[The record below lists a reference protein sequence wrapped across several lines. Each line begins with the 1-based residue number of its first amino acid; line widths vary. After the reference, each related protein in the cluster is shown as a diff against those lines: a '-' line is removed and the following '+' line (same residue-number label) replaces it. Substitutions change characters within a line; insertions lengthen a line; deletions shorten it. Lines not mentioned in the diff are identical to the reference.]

1 MIVTC
6 ICCFSWST
14 FWTALTAV
22 GTIAMAVAT
31 FCSLRQNDKLLVE
44 NKKQLEEMKRQWNE
58 ENKPKLEIK
67 LVNSPNV
74 FELDSTSIQIYNY
87 GKSLADNIKII
98 FDKSFIDSV
107 PVESL
112 RKHIDDLQVKTY
124 SVLPGN
130 TIIIPFCNFSDNIN
144 NPGYMLYG
152 QEISLDE
159 KYSLVDFLKKTFRL
173 TVACNKLNQGLEE
186 TTLSYND
193 ISQRNTSIQD
203 ELSYIQ
209 LQIGLLRTNLN
220 SKKDNE

>member
-1 MIVTC
+1 
-6 ICCFSWST
+6 
-14 FWTALTAV
+14 
-22 GTIAMAVAT
+22 
-31 FCSLRQNDKLLVE
+31 
-44 NKKQLEEMKRQWNE
+44 
-58 ENKPKLEIK
+58 
-67 LVNSPNV
+67 
-74 FELDSTSIQIYNY
+74 
-87 GKSLADNIKII
+87 
-98 FDKSFIDSV
+98 
-107 PVESL
+107 
-112 RKHIDDLQVKTY
+112 
-124 SVLPGN
+124 
-130 TIIIPFCNFSDNIN
+130 
-144 NPGYMLYG
+144 MLYG